1 MRPTCV
7 AFKTR
12 GGDCVASAVDQAM
25 KNRGIF
31 QGVMAGWLMLA
42 PAIAEVEPV
51 VRLDQVRALEEQVEQ
66 VSEKVMPAT
75 VALISEEIGASGS
88 GAVVNADGLILT
100 AAHVTDG
107 SEQVLVVFPDGK
119 QTTGKVLGSNFSK
132 DIGMV
137 QIEAKGPW
145 PFVDLGESTPLE
157 AGDWVIAMGHSEGFD
172 PTRTPP
178 VRFGRVV
185 SDGPGNFLTTDCELI
200 GGDSGGPLFDLNGK
214 LVGINSSIGES
225 TDNNNHAG
233 IDGFREDWDR
243 LLAGEAWGEL
253 QLNPMAN
260 PERVVIGISMGNAR
274 RDGSV
279 PVAGVLPG
287 SPAAEAGLRP
297 GDLIRSVNGSRVQGG
312 QSLQILLAKQQ
323 AGESVSLGIARGGQF
338 FEVDVALVRADQ
350 LADELKR

>member
-1 MRPTCV
+1 MV
-7 AFKTR
+7 
-12 GGDCVASAVDQAM
+12 
-25 KNRGIF
+25 
-31 QGVMAGWLMLA
+31 AGWLATA
-42 PAIAEVEPV
+42 PIFAAVEPV
-51 VRLDQVRALEEQVEQ
+51 TNLAQVRELEGKVEQ
-66 VSEKVMPAT
+66 VAEKVMPAT
-75 VALISEEIGASGS
+75 VALISEQVGASGS
-88 GAVVNADGLILT
+88 GAIVNADGLILT

-107 SEQVLVVFPDGK
+107 SEKVIVVFPDGK

-137 QIEAKGPW
+137 QIDEKGPW
-145 PFVDLGESTPLE
+145 PFVTLGESKPLE

-200 GGDSGGPLFDLNGK
+200 GGDSGGPLFDLEGR

-287 SPAAEAGLRP
+287 SPAAESGLRP
-297 GDLIRSVNGSRVQGG
+297 GDLIRSVNGSRVKGG
-312 QSLQILLAKQQ
+312 QSLQILLAKHQ
-323 AGESVSLGIARGGQF
+323 AGENVSLGISRGGQL
-338 FEVDVALVRADQ
+338 FEVDVTLVRADQ
-350 LADELKR
+350 LAKELGR